1 MAGPAQI
8 KATVTKMLLLAVR
21 QRQWLWLAVTIGLA
35 LAALA
40 ASRARYTS
48 NLAGLFPAGSETA
61 RTAQVLADSGMTQR
75 LWVDIQAPG
84 PAELEAATPWLD
96 QIAANLAAVPGITRV
111 DFRFRRQPLAEAL
124 AALTPCLPQIVSP
137 DDIRTHHN
145 PEQIVARA
153 WKMLAQPT
161 VGAIAMLRED
171 PFGARTR
178 LLLKLQTLRRL
189 SGLEFSEDHPFM
201 ATPDGS
207 RAAMLLATTIPYSD
221 GKGARRLLADLNR
234 VLADA
239 PDGFT
244 CHLLGPHNHTV
255 GNEDVLR
262 RDLTVVSVLSGLFLV
277 ALFFVVY
284 RGSPQAFWI
293 PFFPLAGSLAATGLA
308 ALLWPDLYLFVIGL
322 GGGLIGLAVDQGI
335 HAYAAFRGRMAP
347 RRLAGLAGPLL
358 AATVTSAGS
367 FALAMTTGSPALI
380 QLGLF
385 AVISLLLSLTLTFF
399 LLPTVLRPTHAKAT
413 FPAPRPS
420 PRLDRAV
427 IATWLFILV
436 VASAAALAFL
446 KTSFR
451 FEAFDGAPETV
462 RAQEADFQAAW
473 QTSAQ
478 PALLIVTNNPAAKLE
493 DWQQRLRD
501 METFAPT
508 ELWPAPATRAAHLA
522 RWRELDVD
530 SLEQELATAAASSG
544 LPAAFFSPF
553 FTAIRTGLAQPPA
566 HPPALVQSALNL
578 MLSKQAGTLFFADE
592 PELVNR
598 VRTAARPAETDYA
611 VVSPEAF
618 KQMLASDFTGRLL
631 RALAAAGVAVV
642 LIVALFLRSLRL
654 TVLALAPVVTTAL
667 VLGGFLAVTGIPLNL
682 IIALAGIILTG
693 LTIDYGIFAVQA
705 SQDGPGSG
713 IPAAMGMS
721 AATTVFATAA
731 LLFSKHPI
739 LFHIGLALTVG
750 ITVAYLT
757 GLLVVP
763 ALLRLGKP
771 QNRVPLLT
779 FGLSAAI
786 LLSGCCSF
794 QAAATPE
801 LTERLRQELTL
812 WRQQAPRQARFQA
825 KVTLSNVFASIPMLV
840 AGEVNQE
847 KGTIVLA
854 GLSPTGARL
863 FTIASQNGTV
873 SQLDIASFFPQK
885 HAKILRDLHQHFY
898 HLLFFN
904 TPELPAD
911 FRYRN
916 RELLFTNAGPGQE
929 PVQYRFSGTPLA
941 LQTKTRKGLLTTR
954 WQCQYTSINRGEH
967 GWQPG
972 VSTARLAGS
981 AFRCDL
987 DFIRFTILAQPRP
1000 KLQPTPN

>member
-1 MAGPAQI
+1 MAGPAQT
-8 KATVTKMLLLAVR
+8 KATVTRMLLLAVR
-21 QRQWLWLAVTIGLA
+21 QRRWLWLAVTIGLG

-84 PAELEAATPWLD
+84 PAELEAAIPWLD
-96 QIAANLAAVPGITRV
+96 QTATDLADVPGITRV
-111 DFRFRRQPLAEAL
+111 DFRFRRQPLTTAL

-137 DDIRTHHN
+137 DDILAHHN

-161 VGAIAMLRED
+161 VGAVAMLRED
-171 PFGARTR
+171 PFGVRTR

-189 SGLEFSEDHPFM
+189 SGLGFSESHPFM

-207 RAAMLLATTIPYSD
+207 RAAMFLATAIPYSD
-221 GKGARRLLADLNR
+221 GRGARQLLADLNQ
-234 VLADA
+234 VLAGA

-244 CHLLGPHNHTV
+244 CHVLGPHGHTV

-262 RDLTVVSVLSGLFLV
+262 RDLTVVSILSALFLV

-293 PFFPLAGSLAATGLA
+293 PFFPLAGSLSATGLA
-308 ALLWPDLYLFVIGL
+308 ALLWPELYLFVIGL

-358 AATVTSAGS
+358 AGALTSAGS
-367 FALAMTTGSPALI
+367 FALVMTTGSPALV

-385 AVISLLLSLTLTFF
+385 AVASLLLSLALTFF
-399 LLPTVLRPTHAKAT
+399 LLPTVLRTTSAKAA

-420 PRLDRAV
+420 LRLDH
-427 IATWLFILV
+427 
-436 VASAAALAFL
+436 AALAAWLIILAAAAVSLGFL

-451 FEAFDGAPETV
+451 FEAFDGAPDTV
-462 RAQEADFQAAW
+462 RTQEADFQAAW
-473 QTSAQ
+473 QTNAQ
-478 PALLIVTNNPAAKLE
+478 PAMLIVTKNPSAKLE
-493 DWQQRLRD
+493 DWQQRLPG

-522 RWRELDVD
+522 RWRELDLD
-530 SLEQELATAAASSG
+530 NLERELAAAATGSG
-544 LPAAFFSPF
+544 LPTAFFAPF
-553 FTAIRTGLAQPPA
+553 FTAVRAGLAQPPA
-566 HPPALVQSALNL
+566 QPPALVQSSLNL
-578 MLSKQAGTLFFADE
+578 MLSEQAGTMFFADA

-598 VRTAARPAETDYA
+598 VRAAARPGETDYA
-611 VVSPEAF
+611 IVSPEAF
-618 KQMLASDFTGRLL
+618 KQMLAGDFTGRLF
-631 RALAAAGVAVV
+631 RALAAAGAAVV

-654 TVLALAPVVTTAL
+654 TALALAPVVTTAL

-693 LTIDYGIFAVQA
+693 LTIDYGIFAVHA
-705 SQDGPGSG
+705 SLEGPGSG

-739 LFHIGLALTVG
+739 LFHIGLALTIG
-750 ITVAYLT
+750 ITTAYLT

-763 ALLRLGKP
+763 ALFRLGKH
-771 QNRVPLLT
+771 QNRVLLLT
-779 FGLSAAI
+779 FALSAAI
-786 LLSGCCSF
+786 LLSGCRSF
-794 QAAATPE
+794 QTAANPE
-801 LTERLRQELTL
+801 LTERLRQELQL
-812 WRQQAPRQARFQA
+812 WQRQTPRQARFQA

-840 AGEVNQE
+840 AGKVNLDDQ
-847 KGTIVLA
+847 TIVLA

-863 FTIASQNGTV
+863 FTISSQNGTI
-873 SQLDIASFFPQK
+873 SQLDISNFFPQK
-885 HAKILRDLHQHFY
+885 HAKILRDLHRHFY

-916 RELLFTNAGPGQE
+916 QELLFTSPGPDQAFIR
-929 PVQYRFSGTPLA
+929 YRFSGKPLT
-941 LQTKTRKGLLTTR
+941 LQAKTRKGLLTTR

-987 DFIRFTILAQPRP
+987 DFIRFTLLDRHHHEPP
-1000 KLQPTPN
+1000 SNPN